1 MILASKWAQF
11 ATTEPIETE
20 EAPTQPS
27 SGSKWA
33 KFAEPPKEIFGGGEP
48 GEPSGAGSSYNT
60 WIDTLTSAAL
70 NTPKS
75 AYEYGKGIYEA
86 IIHPIQTAK
95 GINEAF
101 GTIEVGSDNKL
112 KHAQFDETLNQIA
125 KFMEQR
131 YGSVEK
137 FQDTLSKDPVG
148 VMADIS
154 TVVMPLGKV
163 AGVPKLAK
171 FGAALEPTNIAL
183 KGAALPLKLI
193 PESVPTWMYQSA
205 VKFGTTLT
213 AEQRKAVTKTALV
226 EKIMPTNKGML
237 KLKDKID
244 DFNTKITERVNDKMY
259 TGNDIKVEELYRG
272 LEEIKDKMKQI
283 SDEPL
288 GWESAFDGIKAQLE
302 EASKTPI
309 RTPMQ
314 VQKIKQNIYK
324 QLSSYYEKLKS
335 EPAKTYLRKEIARN
349 ARKALEEIIPE
360 IKQLNAKEGVLIDLW
375 DAVGSKA
382 NRITNRDLIG
392 IGLPIKMGTGAGVGF
407 MVAGETGG
415 QIGTQLGFIL
425 GVFDTPQVKAK
436 LALVLNRLMEKG
448 TTVKLTPAAARLT
461 LFQSGK
467 SIKEEGEN
475 KNE

>member
-1 MILASKWAQF
+1 
-11 ATTEPIETE
+11 
-20 EAPTQPS
+20 
-27 SGSKWA
+27 
-33 KFAEPPKEIFGGGEP
+33 
-48 GEPSGAGSSYNT
+48 
-60 WIDTLTSAAL
+60 
-70 NTPKS
+70 
-75 AYEYGKGIYEA
+75 
-86 IIHPIQTAK
+86 
-95 GINEAF
+95 
-101 GTIEVGSDNKL
+101 
-112 KHAQFDETLNQIA
+112 
-125 KFMEQR
+125 
-131 YGSVEK
+131 
-137 FQDTLSKDPVG
+137 
-148 VMADIS
+148 
-154 TVVMPLGKV
+154 
-163 AGVPKLAK
+163 
-171 FGAALEPTNIAL
+171 
-183 KGAALPLKLI
+183 
-193 PESVPTWMYQSA
+193 
-205 VKFGTTLT
+205 
-213 AEQRKAVTKTALV
+213 
-226 EKIMPTNKGML
+226 
-237 KLKDKID
+237 
-244 DFNTKITERVNDKMY
+244 
-259 TGNDIKVEELYRG
+259 
-272 LEEIKDKMKQI
+272 MKQI

-392 IGLPIKMGTGAGVGF
+392 IGLPIKMGTGAGIGF